1 MTAKE
6 YLRSIHELD
15 RSIQD
20 KQRKLDWLERNCDKI
35 RSSYYGG
42 VRLQVNSWHP
52 IDDIIVKLG
61 CEIKADTDRLIG
73 LEAEAR
79 IRISKVY
86 HQCFI
91 DLLTDVYIHGL
102 TLERVAEKYD
112 KSYATICRWHGQAL
126 RIFRYENGMS

>member
-20 KQRKLDWLERNCDKI
+20 KQRKLDWLERNRDKI
-35 RSSYYGG
+35 VPPYYSL
-42 VRLQVNSWHP
+42 VRLQGNSWHP

-79 IRISKVY
+79 MRISKVY

>member
-20 KQRKLDWLERNCDKI
+20 KQRKLDWLERNHDKI
-35 RSSYYGG
+35 RSSYYGR
-42 VRLQVNSWHP
+42 VRLQGGSWHP
-52 IDDIIVKLG
+52 VDDIIRALRRM
-61 CEIKADTDRLIG
+61 ISTDTDSLMN
-73 LEAEAR
+73 LKAEAKEK
-79 IRISKVY
+79 ISKVY

-91 DLLTDVYIHGL
+91 DLLTDVYIDGL